1 MSVRVRGDDLV
12 NHVKL
17 RGTDVST
24 SMLSPSVLHVSVVQ
38 SFGLPGIHGTV
49 ICDGCTVH
57 VSYDRKDA
65 SKVHVWAVQ
74 NEPETEDW
82 GGCAIL

>member
-1 MSVRVRGDDLV
+1 MSVRVRGQDLV
-12 NHVKL
+12 NYVKI

-24 SMLSPSVLHVSVVQ
+24 SMLAPSVLHVSVVQ
-38 SFGLPGIHGTV
+38 SFGLPGINGTV
-49 ICDGCTVH
+49 VCDGCTVH
-57 VSYDRKDA
+57 VSYDRND
-65 SKVHVWAVQ
+65 SNKVRVWAVR